1 MRRSATL
8 AILLAAG
15 LFALTV
21 RAFSAESA
29 ATDKENLMDIKT
41 EKIQG
46 YQAPDKITIA
56 DLNET
61 GPFPAGAE
69 NTGYAQ
75 YFVGKSYLA
84 AVSTSQVPLFA
95 VSFEPGCRNNW
106 HIHKADKGGGQ
117 VLIATAGR
125 GYYQIWGQPAVE
137 MRPGDV
143 VHIPANVKHWH
154 GAAPDTA
161 FQHLAIEVPGE
172 GTGAVWEEPVDPAE
186 YEKLR

>member
-1 MRRSATL
+1 MRRSAAL
-8 AILLAAG
+8 AVLLATG
-15 LFALTV
+15 LCLPAV
-21 RAFSAESA
+21 PAPRAWSAT
-29 ATDKENLMDIKT
+29 TDTENLMDIKT

-46 YQAPDKITIA
+46 YQAPEKITIA
-56 DLNET
+56 DLNEN

-172 GTGAVWEEPVDPAE
+172 GLGAVWEEPVDPAE

>member
-1 MRRSATL
+1 
-8 AILLAAG
+8 
-15 LFALTV
+15 
-21 RAFSAESA
+21 
-29 ATDKENLMDIKT
+29 MDIKT

-56 DLNET
+56 DLNEN

-69 NTGYAQ
+69 NTAYAR